1 MAGLIEK
8 MNSLP
13 KANTVNIA
21 EIVEGNKEEKDVLR
35 TDSGTEETKQLKSHE
50 DVVEK
55 DPKDEAKTANKEEPK
70 EQPKAATSPD
80 VEEPE
85 STATQ
90 ERKDAY
96 KQRKIKEADKKAEN
110 LQKELD
116 DAKREKDEWKRQAQT
131 VAERSKP
138 AVPRTELEQP
148 KAIDINKD
156 PVGYLAKGLDDVNK
170 RYAAIEHEQTVN
182 AAMSELNEL
191 ESQSSSKLPDYNEVM
206 KHAED
211 SEVAKMKLMNPNAS
225 EIAIRKGFKNDKV
238 KAAAMFIAQG
248 RDPIESIYN
257 LARVGYGYRP
267 KENVAESKVDK
278 AKEKADAEKA
288 RFDAVNKNK
297 SKSATGLSAGGSSG
311 ETELRGPSTTKKR
324 TLKEFAQLTKQQKDA
339 DYIPE

>member
-148 KAIDINKD
+148 KDIDINKD
-156 PVGYLAKGLDDVNK
+156 PVGYLNKGLQDVNK
-170 RYAAIEHEQTVN
+170 KYAEIQYQQTVS
-182 AAMSELNEL
+182 AAVSEFAEL
-191 ESQSSSKLPDYNEVM
+191 KNDFSKSNPDFSDVM

-211 SEVAKMKLMNPNAS
+211 IEVAKFKLSNPNVP
-225 EIAIRKGFKNDKV
+225 EGTIRKMFKDAEVTEAAKYIAAGKDPV
-238 KAAAMFIAQG
+238 K
-248 RDPIESIYN
+248 SIYEF
-257 LARVGYGYRP
+257 AKVAYGYRP